1 MFLFCFCSG
10 DWFHKRS
17 FCLQTGLCA
26 WSRAAV
32 KMPLASLG
40 LPVFDVSQSKCQ
52 AHSQPFDPMMSYDLL
67 CFFIFFCEKV
77 VVMRCNTSLVLQQLE
92 TGRPLPTLAAWA
104 QAEAGDLS
112 IRFPTWDVRISISA
126 RLAQDA
132 SLALAQHLSSPG
144 LERLWV
150 SEIQIFSFLRR
161 FDGKAQITR
170 NSFVI
175 QNWPQI
181 HHGSCV
187 FLSMVKAI
195 STCLSTTSLALSLW
209 SAACIVTGHEGL
221 RGLRVHIGR
230 GSWNPG
236 KRNALNVCRLKYG
249 IVLCTSCLRIFED
262 HWQHCN
268 TSATIC
274 IPDSLAPRL
283 ELVSS
288 LFILYSGA
296 GIWWR
301 MKSRRPLHLAN
312 EWFCNLLKEWKSYL
326 DFLLDVLGIIKF
338 TAV

>member
-67 CFFIFFCEKV
+67 CFFSFFFFCEKV
-77 VVMRCNTSLVLQQLE
+77 VVMRCNTFLVLQQLE

-161 FDGKAQITR
+161 FDRKAQITR

-181 HHGSCV
+181 HHGSC
-187 FLSMVKAI
+187 FSI
-195 STCLSTTSLALSLW
+195 HGE
-209 SAACIVTGHEGL
+209 GH
-221 RGLRVHIGR
+221 
-230 GSWNPG
+230 
-236 KRNALNVCRLKYG
+236 
-249 IVLCTSCLRIFED
+249 
-262 HWQHCN
+262 
-268 TSATIC
+268 
-274 IPDSLAPRL
+274 
-283 ELVSS
+283 
-288 LFILYSGA
+288 
-296 GIWWR
+296 
-301 MKSRRPLHLAN
+301 LHLPIHHQ
-312 EWFCNLLKEWKSYL
+312 LGLVPLKRHLHCYWTWRVTSVTCSHWTWILKSWET
-326 DFLLDVLGIIKF
+326 LGNVMHWMF
-338 TAV
+338 VDWSMG